1 MSGTQRRGVKK
12 HINLRIGDRTGANS
26 GSTKKMRFN
35 ENGLANGDG
44 VPRILAIDDDR
55 SVLRLIEKAF
65 EGLEVELT
73 AVSTAEEGL
82 PLLVSGAV
90 DVCSTK

>member
-1 MSGTQRRGVKK
+1 M
-12 HINLRIGDRTGANS
+12 NLRIGDRTGSNS

-55 SVLRLIEKAF
+55 SLLRLI
-65 EGLEVELT
+65 
-73 AVSTAEEGL
+73 
-82 PLLVSGAV
+82 
-90 DVCSTK
+90 